1 MAKKNVKNTQAEAI
15 VEAVVEQVVENIEA
29 PAIEA
34 PEVPEGPKNT
44 ILFIASRGTGKK
56 FAWYQIPVDAQ
67 DELVKVKGCAAQVP
81 IQVAEVIGTNKFVSW
96 IDQALI
102 EKSVEEQKAVRGMA
116 STFSDVFA
124 RYIKVNEIKGADK
137 VATVLEV
144 FKGVLEA
151 INNGQTEGGWE
162 RPEPEKAEAEAP
174 AEPEVQDG
182 PAA

>member
-1 MAKKNVKNTQAEAI
+1 MAKKNAKNTQAEAI
-15 VEAVVEQVVENIEA
+15 VETVVEQVVEAVEA
-29 PAIEA
+29 PA
-34 PEVPEGPKNT
+34 VPEGPKNT

-56 FAWYQIPVDAQ
+56 FTWYQIPVDGQ

-102 EKSVEEQKAVRGMA
+102 EKSVEEQKVVRGMA

-144 FKGVLEA
+144 FKGIIEA
-151 INNGQTEGGWE
+151 INNGEVTGGWE
-162 RPEPEKAEAEAP
+162 RPEPEKEAEAP
-174 AEPEVQDG
+174 TEPEVQDE